1 MKINLK
7 GIGQVAVETPCSI
20 IDLILRANP
29 EVLNTF
35 CAAKIDGKV
44 VDLRDTISEDCEIEL
59 LDKDAPESLPILRHT
74 TAHIMAEAVKHL
86 YPEVVDLLLRDV
98 FQHVETIDVGLTYA
112 DVVEVGEGGAGSYF
126 RDGIVVLGRLVG
138 VVEFGHIQHLGGGA
152 HVHAAVSHALH
163 IESVGEE
170 RLVVLAG
177 GNLLAGS
184 GLCVVALGL
193 HLFDHVLL
201 DGHGQSVVLG
211 GQCAVELRNG
221 ESLLVVAIHLV
232 ADVQRD
238 DRTAFLLQ
246 IVGFDKYLAR
256 LASLP

>member
-86 YPEVVDLLLRDV
+86 YPHAKLTIGPSTDRGFFYDFDCEPFSRTDLDASPSIRR
-98 FQHVETIDVGLTYA
+98 TISPTSAPVRIFSTPA
-112 DVVEVGEGGAGSYF
+112 
-126 RDGIVVLGRLVG
+126 
-138 VVEFGHIQHLGGGA
+138 
-152 HVHAAVSHALH
+152 
-163 IESVGEE
+163 
-170 RLVVLAG
+170 
-177 GNLLAGS
+177 
-184 GLCVVALGL
+184 
-193 HLFDHVLL
+193 
-201 DGHGQSVVLG
+201 
-211 GQCAVELRNG
+211 
-221 ESLLVVAIHLV
+221 
-232 ADVQRD
+232 
-238 DRTAFLLQ
+238 
-246 IVGFDKYLAR
+246 
-256 LASLP
+256 